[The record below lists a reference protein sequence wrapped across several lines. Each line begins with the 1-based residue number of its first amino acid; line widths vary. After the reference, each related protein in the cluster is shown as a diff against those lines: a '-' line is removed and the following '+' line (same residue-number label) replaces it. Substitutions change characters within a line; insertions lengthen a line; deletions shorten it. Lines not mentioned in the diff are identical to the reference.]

1 MNLQK
6 KNYLTFC
13 KILFDKNNEAQKL
26 KNIELFKPSF
36 DRNKKIFVEPYLPNY
51 QIGIMHLAAGIWN
64 DDQDMRVNK
73 DVKIKIQS
81 LNNNYLEKSL
91 RFGL

>member
-36 DRNKKIFVEPYLPNY
+36 DRNKILCATFNKIINL
-51 QIGIMHLAAGIWN
+51 L
-64 DDQDMRVNK
+64 
-73 DVKIKIQS
+73 
-81 LNNNYLEKSL
+81 
-91 RFGL
+91 